1 MIDFVEGTLAYL
13 DTDFVV
19 VEAGG
24 SVTACFV
31 QTPIIL
37 FGSRGRGPSF
47 TPIIM
52 FVRMPSCC
60 TAFLRGR
67 NGTCSASC
75 WMSPGSVPRAALRF
89 WPQRLLNKSSWQ
101 SNRKM
106 SLI

>member
-37 FGSRGRGPSF
+37 FGSRGEDQALHPS
-47 TPIIM
+47 
-52 FVRMPSCC
+52 SC
-60 TAFLRGR
+60 
-67 NGTCSASC
+67 S
-75 WMSPGSVPRAALRF
+75 
-89 WPQRLLNKSSWQ
+89 
-101 SNRKM
+101 
-106 SLI
+106 